1 MNAYELKTEDIWD
14 DDDHSL
20 WKVNIYPECA
30 TIKEC
35 MEYAELLIQMT
46 TASEVDFAKVE
57 AWKKSKKTAFISA
70 LTMLM
75 EVFGG
80 NMRKTEQ
87 KLLLESIDRADF
99 SEKLR
104 IYYGMAQM

>member
-20 WKVNIYPECA
+20 WKANIYPECA

-57 AWKKSKKTAFISA
+57 AWKKSKKTSLYFS
-70 LTMLM
+70 
-75 EVFGG
+75 F
-80 NMRKTEQ
+80 NN
-87 KLLLESIDRADF
+87 ADG
-99 SEKLR
+99 SVR
-104 IYYGMAQM
+104 W